1 MAALVDLS
9 QKIDHGI
16 KFDDIRNR
24 IVITEDLMRD
34 LRISGVPQER
44 TPREPSPPIDT
55 SRAPAAANAWHRRS
69 HATSAAVLYRQS
81 RRHMSS
87 RATFPPGKP
96 IYRPTKNSREL
107 PLFPELSA
115 NQCQLFAKHKYRNE
129 RGTGRRRPRTE
140 PSYNTQCY
148 QHILGDEE
156 VRRFQQE
163 QHDLRREAA
172 GTPTKST
179 TDIKL
184 PEIQTPTPSVRE
196 KYIVKWLYGDP
207 NGRSPYITPKD
218 MRFRLSKKKGTPM
231 ENLINKKLNNTPV
244 TPFANEMKS
253 SLS

>member
-34 LRISGVPQER
+34 LRISGMPQER
-44 TPREPSPPIDT
+44 TPREPSPPNA
-55 SRAPAAANAWHRRS
+55 SGAPAKSNAWHRS
-69 HATSAAVLYRQS
+69 HANSAAVLYRQS
-81 RRHMSS
+81 RRYMSS

-96 IYRPTKNSREL
+96 IYKPSKNSREL
-107 PLFPELSA
+107 SLFPELSA

-140 PSYNTQCY
+140 PTYNQCY

-163 QHDLRREAA
+163 QRDLRREEA
-172 GTPTKST
+172 GSPIKST
-179 TDIKL
+179 AEIKL

-196 KYIVKWLYGDP
+196 RYIVKWLYGEP
-207 NGRSPYITPKD
+207 GGRSPYITPKD
-218 MRFRLSKKKGTPM
+218 MGFRLSKKKDPGM
-231 ENLINKKLNNTPV
+231 ENVINMKLHNTPV
-244 TPFANEMKS
+244 TPFADGMKN
-253 SLS
+253 SLC